1 MGIVEEECDES
12 LYWLEML
19 TELSL
24 VEARRL
30 KDLRDEGNEILSII
44 VASIRTARRY
54 AKQPGGSG
62 E

>member
-44 VASIRTARRY
+44 VASIRTARRN